1 MRVKQLTLR
10 NFRGINVDFELPPV
24 CIVAG
29 PNFSGKST
37 VPIALRLACVGSLPS
52 PIGKTG
58 IWPAFA
64 GNADEPG
71 KMSVTA
77 TTDTGL
83 SWSLEWEKK
92 KETVSQRGQPP
103 ESCALPPVL
112 CDPATF
118 WTMTG
123 AEQSRAVFAA
133 SGASVKRE
141 DLIAE
146 IQSVDGSPARV
157 RDEVVTMLVQLM
169 TQRFDANVEASVATA
184 LWAADCAAIA
194 KEERG
199 KAKRLEAKTAS
210 AFWSGPVP
218 TDKTK
223 ELAEARAKLAEV
235 TGEEN
240 ALRQAAAKG
249 TMESQRAER
258 ARTRLLELDAILA
271 QPEDP
276 EPAQQTEEEAEQHAR
291 AEQRLSELTEASS
304 AATEAFERLASNH
317 TLLVGGTCPCC
328 GQSGPELGRVIA
340 AMESELAEQ
349 ERKMT
354 DLAEQVAVARR
365 EESALAVKN
374 ATQFQKRTQWE
385 QRHAQLE
392 LLRREQKTLA
402 DMAPQPGQAPNPE
415 NIAKAAKDR
424 EQATERVVELEG
436 AQAEFARWACIRD
449 ERDKAESDLIRSRCS
464 VEVVTEACKKV
475 MAKLDAVAGAAFGET
490 LKVANRLCDG
500 LLASPLE
507 FRDGVLGRKASTADV
522 ERTGGTV
529 RPGAWIP
536 HTSFSG
542 TEALIGYAG
551 FAVAVASK
559 APFKLVVMDELNRLT
574 ADRKRS
580 LVSRILL
587 LLSEGVIDQFVGC
600 DPEAS
605 ETFALIDA
613 ARWEF

>member
-1 MRVKQLTLR
+1 MRVTKLALR
-10 NFRGINVDFELPPV
+10 NFRGINNEFELPAA

-37 VPIALRLACVGSLPS
+37 IPIALRLACVGSMPA

-71 KMSVTA
+71 KMGVTA

-83 SWSLEWEKK
+83 TWSLEWEKK
-92 KETVSQRGQPP
+92 KESVSQRGQPP

-157 RDEVVTMLVQLM
+157 RDEVVALLVQLM
-169 TQRFDANVEASVATA
+169 EQRFNANVDASAATT

-199 KAKRLEAKTAS
+199 KVKRLEAKTAS
-210 AFWSGPVP
+210 AFWNGPVP
-218 TDKTK
+218 SDKTK
-223 ELAEARAKLAEV
+223 ALVEARAALAKAI
-235 TGEEN
+235 GEETE
-240 ALRQAAAKG
+240 LRKAAAKVS
-249 TMESQRAER
+249 MESQRAER
-258 ARTRLLELDAILA
+258 ARARLEELNAILA
-271 QPEDP
+271 NPEDP
-276 EPAQQTEEEAEQHAR
+276 EPARQTEEEAEQYAK
-291 AEQRLSELTEASS
+291 AEQRLAELTEASS
-304 AATEAFERLASNH
+304 AATDAFERLASNH
-317 TLLVGGTCPCC
+317 ALLVKGTCPCC

-354 DLAEQVAVARR
+354 ELAEQITDARR
-365 EESALAVKN
+365 ELAVMTASN
-374 ATQFQKRTQWE
+374 AEQTQKRTQWE
-385 QRHAQLE
+385 KRHAKLE

-402 DMAPQPGQAPNPE
+402 DMAPQPGTAPNPE
-415 NIAKAAKDR
+415 NIAKAVYDR
-424 EQATERVVELEG
+424 EQAAELVVELEG

-449 ERDKAESDLIRSRCS
+449 ERDKAESELIRSRCS
-464 VEVVTEACKKV
+464 VEVVTEAVKKV
-475 MAKLDAVAGAAFGET
+475 TAKLDAVAGAAFGET

-507 FRDGVLGRKASTADV
+507 FRDGVLGRKASAADV

-542 TEALIGYAG
+542 TESLIGYAG

-559 APFKLVVMDELNRLT
+559 APLRLVVMDELNRLT

-605 ETFALIDA
+605 ETFTLIDA

>member
-1 MRVKQLTLR
+1 MRVTKLELR
-10 NFRGINVDFELPPV
+10 NFRGINGGFELPAA

-37 VPIALRLACVGSLPS
+37 IPIALRLACVGSMPP
-52 PIGKTG
+52 PIGKAG

-83 SWSLEWEKK
+83 TWSLEWEKK
-92 KETVSQRGQPP
+92 KESVSQRGQPP

-157 RDEVVTMLVQLM
+157 RDEVVAQLVQLM
-169 TQRFDANVEASVATA
+169 EQRFNANVEASVATA
-184 LWAADCAAIA
+184 LWTSDCAAIA

-223 ELAEARAKLAEV
+223 ALAEARAKLADA
-235 TGEEN
+235 TGEETS
-240 ALRQAAAKG
+240 LRKAAAKV

-258 ARTRLLELDAILA
+258 ARERLDELNAILA
-271 QPEDP
+271 NPEDP
-276 EPAQQTEEEAEQHAR
+276 EPAQQTEEEAEQYAR
-291 AEQRLSELTEASS
+291 AEQRLAELTEASS
-304 AATEAFERLASNH
+304 AASEAFERLASNH
-317 TLLVGGTCPCC
+317 ALLVSGTCPCC

-340 AMESELAEQ
+340 AMESELAEH

-365 EESALAVKN
+365 EESTLAVKN

-464 VEVVTEACKKV
+464 VEVVTEAVKKV
-475 MAKLDAVAGAAFGET
+475 TAKLDAVAGAAFGET

-507 FRDGVLGRKASTADV
+507 FRDGVLGRKASTVDV

-605 ETFALIDA
+605 ETFTLIDA

>member
-1 MRVKQLTLR
+1 MRVTKLELR
-10 NFRGINVDFELPPV
+10 NFRGINSGFELPAA

-37 VPIALRLACVGSLPS
+37 IPIALRLACVGSMPP
-52 PIGKTG
+52 PIGKAG

-83 SWSLEWEKK
+83 TWSLEWEKK
-92 KETVSQRGQPP
+92 KESVSQRGQPP

-118 WTMTG
+118 WQMTG

-133 SGASVKRE
+133 SGASVKRD

-157 RDEVVTMLVQLM
+157 RDEVVALLVQLM
-169 TQRFDANVEASVATA
+169 EQRFNANVEASAATT
-184 LWAADCAAIA
+184 LWASDCAAIA

-199 KAKRLEAKTAS
+199 KVKRLEAKTAS

-223 ELAEARAKLAEV
+223 ALAEARAKLAEA
-235 TGEEN
+235 TGEET
-240 ALRQAAAKG
+240 ALRKAAAKHSL
-249 TMESQRAER
+249 ESQRAER
-258 ARTRLLELDAILA
+258 ARERLEELDAMLA
-271 QPEDP
+271 SGEDP
-276 EPAQQTEEEAEQHAR
+276 EPARQTEEEAEQYAR
-291 AEQRLSELTEASS
+291 AEQRLAELTEASS
-304 AATEAFERLASNH
+304 DATDAFERLAANH
-317 TLLVGGTCPCC
+317 ALIVKGTCPCC

-340 AMESELAEQ
+340 AMELELAEQ

-354 DLAEQVAVARR
+354 ALAEQITDARR
-365 EESALAVKN
+365 EMSTLSASN
-374 ATQFQKRTQWE
+374 AAQFHKRTQWE

-402 DMAPQPGQAPNPE
+402 DMAPQPGTAPSPE
-415 NIAKAAKDR
+415 NIAKATKDR

-436 AQAEFARWACIRD
+436 AQAEFARWACVRD

-464 VEVVTEACKKV
+464 VEVVAEAVKKV
-475 MAKLDAVAGAAFGET
+475 TAKLDAVAGAAFGET
-490 LKVANRLCDG
+490 LKVANRLCGG

-507 FRDGVLGRKASTADV
+507 FRDGVLGRKASTVDV

-559 APFKLVVMDELNRLT
+559 PPFRLAVLDELNRLT

-600 DPEAS
+600 DTEAA
-605 ETFALIDA
+605 ETFSLIDA